1 MQIFN
6 KQSIMLIKNRMNN
19 IFNNMSIFNY
29 KLLSIELIEELYF
42 IYKFELLQLFGCS
55 TLLLLLNLS
64 IFSILFIADL

>member
-29 KLLSIELIEELYF
+29 KLLSIELIEELSF

-64 IFSILFIADL
+64 IFSLLFIADL